1 MSSKIS
7 FIVSALM
14 TKYGLDEAS
23 AEKFAALM
31 FDVIAKGLKAD
42 RQVKVKRHVQTR
54 GGGVARKRRRQHG
67 RAYSNRGA

>member
-23 AEKFAALM
+23 AEKFAALLYIRN
-31 FDVIAKGLKAD
+31 VNGYPISVVE
-42 RQVKVKRHVQTR
+42 RP
-54 GGGVARKRRRQHG
+54 
-67 RAYSNRGA
+67 